1 MNLTGTVE
9 QGQQQIFK
17 FYLLTP
23 HRDANRGVR
32 SVRCYLEAVNEK
44 KNISYFLERV
54 SDSLRLWDCHQE
66 QHKDSQ
72 RILTDHISVVA
83 FVTKLK
89 VLVGESES
97 RLDQMLIQLPAMISQ
112 DYQVLAQ
119 LRLHCQI
126 WTCKSGSKAGPGGRC
141 GRDNW
146 TDLNKEYIRVQII
159 DIPWARMEA
168 ILEGNIDI
176 KVWKKSSIETENS
189 TLFFLDSFLDSL
201 NKPSAICVQT
211 YRRI

>member
-1 MNLTGTVE
+1 M
-9 QGQQQIFK
+9 K
-17 FYLLTP
+17 
-23 HRDANRGVR
+23 
-32 SVRCYLEAVNEK
+32 K
-44 KNISYFLERV
+44 KNISYFLERDVLHDIWTSVTV

-97 RLDQMLIQLPAMISQ
+97 GLDQMLIQLPAMISQ

-146 TDLNKEYIRVQII
+146 TDLNK
-159 DIPWARMEA
+159 
-168 ILEGNIDI
+168 N
-176 KVWKKSSIETENS
+176 KSSIETENS
-189 TLFFLDSFLDSL
+189 TLFFSRYFIGFPKQALSYMCPDIWKNIIQRIWILQQTLSSLSTGIRIISLD
-201 NKPSAICVQT
+201 VT
-211 YRRI
+211 

>member
-1 MNLTGTVE
+1 MT
-9 QGQQQIFK
+9 
-17 FYLLTP
+17 

-44 KNISYFLERV
+44 KNISYFLERDVLHDIWTSVTV

-97 RLDQMLIQLPAMISQ
+97 R
-112 DYQVLAQ
+112 
-119 LRLHCQI
+119 
-126 WTCKSGSKAGPGGRC
+126 PG
-141 GRDNW
+141 
-146 TDLNKEYIRVQII
+146 
-159 DIPWARMEA
+159 
-168 ILEGNIDI
+168 
-176 KVWKKSSIETENS
+176 
-189 TLFFLDSFLDSL
+189 
-201 NKPSAICVQT
+201 
-211 YRRI
+211 

>member
-1 MNLTGTVE
+1 MNLTGTVDP
-9 QGQQQIFK
+9 GQHQIFK

-23 HRDANRGVR
+23 HRDANGGVR
-32 SVRCYLEAVNEK
+32 SVRCYLEAVNEEK
-44 KNISYFLERV
+44 KHLVFFRERCPPWYLNMQEFPVTV

-72 RILTDHISVVA
+72 RILTDHISVFA

-146 TDLNKEYIRVQII
+146 TDLNKGYIRVQII

-168 ILEGNIDI
+168 ILEGNIYI

-189 TLFFLDSFLDSL
+189 TLFF
-201 NKPSAICVQT
+201 
-211 YRRI
+211 